1 MNSASGGIEC
11 PEALELA
18 AKMQNRCEEIA
29 ALNDDETYLSL
40 AYRATT
46 IAYLKSIVLYI
57 ADCMQWS
64 EEIANFTQWSLD
76 YDMWCK
82 MHFFGKRAKEERQKE
97 RVEKTRGRKNL
108 LELLPDSF
116 SSEDAGAVRKQQGMS
131 ENPRQMLNFWVFR
144 GYVERDDIGKHC
156 KTDSYLKR
164 NNNNFKNIKQ

>member
-1 MNSASGGIEC
+1 
-11 PEALELA
+11 
-18 AKMQNRCEEIA
+18 MQNRCEEIA